1 MLRRVRDPDDN
12 WAHAPWVNFDEWRT
26 LWLLPTQRVRDLD
39 DKWAHATGFTEAELK
54 EQAEGRARQRE
65 VDRILLQKLEVVR
78 RNFQRQRQLAIKAR
92 RFVKRRP
99 PVDIDQPSVL
109 STVVPSLACSQ
120 TPHPL
125 SAVLSSLAESPCQN
139 PASPAE
145 NTDSPT
151 QETWSEP
158 YVEPMT
164 ADCAT
169 Q

>member
-12 WAHAPWVNFDEWRT
+12 WAHAPWVNFDKWRT
-26 LWLLPTQRVRDLD
+26 LWLLRFP
-39 DKWAHATGFTEAELK
+39 EAELK
-54 EQAEGRARQRE
+54 EQAERKARQRE
-65 VDRILLQKLEVVR
+65 VDRILLQKLDAVR
-78 RNFQRQRQLAIKAR
+78 MQMRRQRQLAIKAR

-125 SAVLSSLAESPCQN
+125 AAVLSSLAESPCQN
-139 PASPAE
+139 PASPAG

>member
-26 LWLLPTQRVRDLD
+26 LWLL
-39 DKWAHATGFTEAELK
+39 HFTAAELK
-54 EQAEGRARQRE
+54 DQAERKARQRE
-65 VDRILLQKLEVVR
+65 LDKLFLQKLDAVR
-78 RNFQRQRQLAIKAR
+78 MQMRRRRQLAIKAR

-125 SAVLSSLAESPCQN
+125 AAVLSSLAESPCQN
-139 PASPAE
+139 PASPAG

>member
-1 MLRRVRDPDDN
+1 MN
-12 WAHAPWVNFDEWRT
+12 EHHF
-26 LWLLPTQRVRDLD
+26 
-39 DKWAHATGFTEAELK
+39 GFTKAELK
-54 EQAEGRARQRE
+54 EQAGRRARQRE
-65 VDRILLQKLEVVR
+65 VDRLLPQKLDAVC
-78 RNFQRQRQLAIKAR
+78 RQFARQQKMKMLAR

-125 SAVLSSLAESPCQN
+125 AAVLSSLAESPCQN